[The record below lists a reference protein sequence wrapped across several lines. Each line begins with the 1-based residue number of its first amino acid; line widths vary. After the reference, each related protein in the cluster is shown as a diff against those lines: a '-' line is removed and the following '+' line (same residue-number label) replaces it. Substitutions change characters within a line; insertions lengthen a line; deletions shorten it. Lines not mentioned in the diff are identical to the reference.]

1 MNKFSKFLKTR
12 EGLLLVIRS
21 RDKSHKPFFI
31 FILLLTT
38 FFLLFPMWQAGRLG
52 VILWVILAIFLIFI
66 FTTYLLEQHNYYL
79 LTNQRI
85 IYLQALNK
93 KTYTMQGA
101 VQLRNISQI
110 KKKGRHDICLL
121 INQKTYYLVNIE
133 KRDIVYK
140 KIKNYII

>member
-1 MNKFSKFLKTR
+1 
-12 EGLLLVIRS
+12 
-21 RDKSHKPFFI
+21 
-31 FILLLTT
+31 
-38 FFLLFPMWQAGRLG
+38 
-52 VILWVILAIFLIFI
+52 
-66 FTTYLLEQHNYYL
+66 
-79 LTNQRI
+79 
-85 IYLQALNK
+85 
-93 KTYTMQGA
+93 MQGA